1 MEEKW
6 VMEEQG
12 KKNDPQNHTQN
23 MAYLVETNPTQIN
36 WQFDVCIRLFV
47 LSLKSV
53 SFIMFLENEWI
64 FTRHSTFYGFVWCI
78 YDGAFMSFPQSTFV
92 IYSSINNKYF
102 VRIKLYF
109 MACSLFSLFKQ
120 IANHFTF
127 DLCIWD
133 VITKAIHFYFN
144 PTDLK
149 FVDYSVRRDAI
160 VLPHTDSFT
169 RCAHRMLVTQ

>member
-1 MEEKW
+1 MGDGRA
-6 VMEEQG
+6 G
-12 KKNDPQNHTQN
+12 KKERSSKSHPEYGISCWNKPDTDQLTVWCV
-23 MAYLVETNPTQIN
+23 YSSY
-36 WQFDVCIRLFV
+36 CS

-78 YDGAFMSFPQSTFV
+78 YDGAFMSFSQSTFV

-109 MACSLFSLFKQ
+109 MACSLFSLYKQ

-133 VITKAIHFYFN
+133 VITKAIHFYSD